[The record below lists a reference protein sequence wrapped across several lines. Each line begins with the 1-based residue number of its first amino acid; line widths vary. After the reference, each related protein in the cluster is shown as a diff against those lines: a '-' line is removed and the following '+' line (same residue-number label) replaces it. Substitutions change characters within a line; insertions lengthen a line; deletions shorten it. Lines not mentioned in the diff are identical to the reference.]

1 MVGCPAAGKTLPGD
15 GKATVENK
23 RTGKTFTV
31 RATLTDRQRAIL
43 LAGGLMA
50 QRKAGA

>member
-1 MVGCPAAGKTLPGD
+1 MTGSGE
-15 GKATVENK
+15 ATVVNG
-23 RTGKTFTV
+23 RTGASFKV
-31 RATLTDRQRAIL
+31 RASLSDRQKAIL